1 MKPMLASDWA
11 EDKVRFPVIVQPKID
26 GVRGLNLFGKL
37 TGRSLKPFKNKYAT
51 AMFSHSSLIGFDGEF
66 AAERET
72 HPDLCRL
79 TTSATSTIEG
89 EPWLLWHLFD
99 YVTVET
105 KTWAYEARY
114 LALKRR
120 VEYIRSENPILASH
134 LQVVPSYM
142 ANTKEA
148 LDAAIAEFD
157 RKGYEGTI
165 LRDPAGLHKSGR
177 STVTEGGLLRVKEF
191 RDAEL
196 VVTRIVEG
204 QTNTNEAKIN
214 ELGYTERSSH
224 KENMIPNGLIGNIV
238 GNLLQDITIGDKTW
252 AKGQEILIAPGRMT
266 DEDASFYLLHPAEII
281 GKVAKFQYFPKGVK
295 DKLRFPTFQGF
306 RSQEDMSE

>member
-37 TGRSLKPFKNKYAT
+37 TGRSLKPFKNKYVT
-51 AMFSHSSLIGFDGEF
+51 AMFSHSSMLGFDGEF
-66 AAERET
+66 AAERDT

-79 TTSATSTIEG
+79 TTSATGTIEG

-99 YVTVET
+99 LVMVET
-105 KTWAYEARY
+105 KTLPYVERYEHLKKRI
-114 LALKRR
+114 ALLK
-120 VEYIRSENPILASH
+120 ETNPMLGAHVQI
-134 LQVVPSYM
+134 VPSYM
-142 ANTKEA
+142 AYDRKA

-157 RKGYEGTI
+157 RNGFEGTI
-165 LRDPAGLHKSGR
+165 LRDPQGLHKSGR
-177 STVTEGGLLRVKEF
+177 STVPEGGLLRIKEF
-191 RDAEL
+191 KDAEL

-204 QTNTNEAKIN
+204 QTNNNEAKIN

-224 KENMIPNGLIGNIV
+224 KENMVPNGLIGNIV
-238 GNLLQDITIGDKTW
+238 GNLLQDITIGDRTW

-266 DEDASFYLLHPAEII
+266 DEDAKFYLLHPAEII
-281 GKVAKFQYFPKGVK
+281 GKVCKFQYFPKGVK

-306 RSQEDMSE
+306 RAKEDMSE